1 MNTTRRSFIRKSALS
16 SSAFGLFAISGT
28 KSSGKIIGSN
38 DRINVAVCGIK
49 GRGASHIGG
58 HGRQKNV
65 VISHLVDPDSRLFE
79 GRKKFVQSKFKNSP
93 DCVQGVRKVLDNK
106 DVGVI
111 SIATPNHWHSLMS
124 IWACQAKK
132 DVYVEKP
139 LSHNLFEGRKL
150 VEAAKKYKCIVQHG
164 TQNRSLSKWSN
175 LANEIAS
182 GKKGKL
188 EVALGTCHKRRGSIG
203 FKDTK
208 SPPSE
213 LDFDV
218 WTGPAPKEDFH
229 ENLVHY
235 NWHWFW
241 NYGNGD
247 IGNQGVHQMDIARW
261 MIPGAVWPK
270 KCILC
275 WWTLWLQRSGRNCQ
289 YAIGHLRLWRILLV
303 FGRSGSI
310 GQIQYMG
317 VSNHVYFDSNAK
329 QENTKSHGLKGIKDP
344 LADRGK
350 VDIFENFIQ
359 AVRNRKEE
367 HLDAHVYEGHV
378 SSGLC
383 HLANI
388 SYRLGEKSSF
398 SKKSK
403 SFGDNKNAY
412 EYFERMQEHLKENG
426 LKLEETDYIVGR
438 TLQFDSKTE
447 SIKGDQEAND
457 LLTRAYRAP
466 YVVPEKV

>member
-1 MNTTRRSFIRKSALS
+1 MIETRRKFLAQS
-16 SSAFGLFAISGT
+16 SVFATFAISGT
-28 KSSGKIIGSN
+28 KSSGKIIGAN
-38 DRINVAVCGIK
+38 ERVNVAVCGIK

-65 VISHLVDPDSRLFE
+65 IISHLVDPDSRLFE
-79 GRKKFVQSKFKNSP
+79 GRKKFVQNKFKNTP
-93 DCVQGVRKVLDNK
+93 ECVQDVRKVLDNK
-106 DVGVI
+106 EVDAI

-124 IWACQAKK
+124 IWACQAGK

-164 TQNRSLSKWSN
+164 TQNRSLRKWSD
-175 LANEIAS
+175 LAKEVAS
-182 GKKGKL
+182 GKNGKL

-208 SPPSE
+208 NPPSE

-218 WTGPAPKEDFH
+218 WTGPAAKEDFH
-229 ENLVHY
+229 DNLVHY

-270 KCILC
+270 SVICFG
-275 WWTLWLQRSGRNCQ
+275 GRFGYKDQAETANTQ
-289 YAIGHLRLWRILLV
+289 LAIFDYGESLLV
-303 FGRSGSI
+303 FDVRGLSGKSN
-310 GQIQYMG
+310 MG
-317 VSNHVYFDSNAK
+317 VSNHVYYDKNAK
-329 QENTKSHGLKGIKDP
+329 QKNTASHGLKGIKDP

-350 VDIFENFIQ
+350 VDIFENFIE

-383 HLANI
+383 HLANV

-398 SKKSK
+398 NKKNK
-403 SFGDNKNAY
+403 SFGSNKKGY

-426 LKLEETDYIVGR
+426 LNLEETDYIVGR
-438 TLQFDSKTE
+438 NLEFDAKTE
-447 SIKGDQEAND
+447 TIKGDDEANA
-457 LLTRAYRAP
+457 LLSRNYRSP
-466 YVVPEKV
+466 YIVPEKV

>member
-1 MNTTRRSFIRKSALS
+1 MNINRRKFIAQSSLLS
-16 SSAFGLFAISGT
+16 TFAISGT
-28 KSSGKIIGSN
+28 KSSGKIIGAN

-49 GRGASHIGG
+49 GRGTSHMGG

-65 VISHLVDPDSRLFE
+65 VISHLVDPDSRLHDA
-79 GRKKFVQSKFKNSP
+79 RKKFIISKFKNSP
-93 DCVQGVRKVLDNK
+93 SCVQDVRNVLDNK
-106 DVGVI
+106 DVDVI

-124 IWACQAKK
+124 IWACQAGK

-139 LSHNLFEGRKL
+139 LSHNLFEGKKL
-150 VEAAKKYKCIVQHG
+150 VEAAKKYNRIVQHG

-182 GKKGKL
+182 GKKGRL
-188 EVALGTCHKRRGSIG
+188 EVALGTCHKRRNSIG
-203 FKDTK
+203 HKGTK
-208 SPPSE
+208 NPPTE
-213 LDFDV
+213 LDFDL
-218 WTGPAPKEDFH
+218 WTGPAQKEKYH

-247 IGNQGVHQMDIARW
+247 IGNQGVHQIDIARW

-270 KCILC
+270 KVFCVG
-275 WWTLWLQRSGRNCQ
+275 GRFGYQDQGETANTQ
-289 YAIGHLRLWRILLV
+289 LAIFDYGESLLV
-303 FGRSGSI
+303 FDVRGLAGKSN
-310 GQIQYMG
+310 MG
-317 VSNHVYFDSNAK
+317 VSNHVYFSKNEI
-329 QENTKSHGLKGIKDP
+329 QENTRSHGIKGIKDP
-344 LADRGK
+344 LAERGK

-359 AVRNRKEE
+359 AVRSRKEE
-367 HLDAHVYEGHV
+367 DLDAHVFEGHV

-398 SKKSK
+398 NKKNK
-403 SFGDNKNAY
+403 AFGDNKKAF

-438 TLQFDSKTE
+438 TLHFDSKSE
-447 SIKGDQEAND
+447 SIIGDDEANN
-457 LLTRAYRAP
+457 LLTRSYRSP
-466 YVVPEKV
+466 YTVPNSV

>member
-1 MNTTRRSFIRKSALS
+1 MIETRRKFLAQS
-16 SSAFGLFAISGT
+16 SVFATFAISGT
-28 KSSGKIIGSN
+28 KSSGKIIGAN
-38 DRINVAVCGIK
+38 ERVNVAVCGIK

-65 VISHLVDPDSRLFE
+65 TISHLVDPDSRLFE
-79 GRKKFVQSKFKNSP
+79 GRKKFVQSKFKNTP
-93 DCVQGVRKVLDNK
+93 ECVQDVRKVLDNNEV
-106 DVGVI
+106 DVI

-124 IWACQAKK
+124 IWACQAGK

-150 VEAAKKYKCIVQHG
+150 VEAAKKYKRIVQHG
-164 TQNRSLSKWSN
+164 TQNRSLRKWSD
-175 LANEIAS
+175 LAKEVAS
-182 GKKGKL
+182 GKNGKL

-218 WTGPAPKEDFH
+218 WTGPAAKEDFH
-229 ENLVHY
+229 DNLVHY

-270 KCILC
+270 SVICFG
-275 WWTLWLQRSGRNCQ
+275 GRFGYKDQAETANTQ
-289 YAIGHLRLWRILLV
+289 LAIFDYGESLLV
-303 FGRSGSI
+303 FDVRGLSGKSN
-310 GQIQYMG
+310 MG
-317 VSNHVYFDSNAK
+317 VSNHVYFDKNAK
-329 QENTKSHGLKGIKDP
+329 QKNSASHGLKGIKDP

-350 VDIFENFIQ
+350 VDIFENFIE

-383 HLANI
+383 HLANV

-398 SKKSK
+398 NKKNK
-403 SFGDNKNAY
+403 SFGSNKKGY

-426 LKLEETDYIVGR
+426 LNLKETDYIVGR
-438 TLQFDSKTE
+438 NLEFDAKTE
-447 SIKGDQEAND
+447 TIKGDDDANA
-457 LLTRAYRAP
+457 LLSRNYRSP
-466 YVVPEKV
+466 YIVPEKV

>member
-1 MNTTRRSFIRKSALS
+1 MIETRRKFLAQSTVFAT
-16 SSAFGLFAISGT
+16 FAISGT
-28 KSSGKIIGSN
+28 KSSGKIIGAN
-38 DRINVAVCGIK
+38 ERVNVAVCGIK

-65 VISHLVDPDSRLFE
+65 TISHLVDPDSRLFE
-79 GRKKFVQSKFKNSP
+79 GRKKFVQSKFKNTP
-93 DCVQGVRKVLDNK
+93 ECVQDVRKVLDNNEV
-106 DVGVI
+106 DVI

-124 IWACQAKK
+124 IWACQAGK

-164 TQNRSLSKWSN
+164 TQNRSLRKWSD
-175 LANEIAS
+175 LAKEVAS
-182 GKKGKL
+182 GKNGKL

-218 WTGPAPKEDFH
+218 WTGPAAKEDFH

-270 KCILC
+270 SVICFG
-275 WWTLWLQRSGRNCQ
+275 GRFGYKDQAETANTQ
-289 YAIGHLRLWRILLV
+289 LAIFDYGESLLV
-303 FGRSGSI
+303 FDVRGLSGKSN
-310 GQIQYMG
+310 MG
-317 VSNHVYFDSNAK
+317 VSNHVYFDKNAK
-329 QENTKSHGLKGIKDP
+329 QKNSASHGLKGIKDP

-350 VDIFENFIQ
+350 VDIFENFIE

-383 HLANI
+383 HLANV

-398 SKKSK
+398 NKKNK
-403 SFGDNKNAY
+403 SFGSNKKGY

-426 LKLEETDYIVGR
+426 LNLEETDYIVGR
-438 TLQFDSKTE
+438 NLEFDAKTE
-447 SIKGDQEAND
+447 TIKGDDEANA
-457 LLTRAYRAP
+457 LLSRNYRSP
-466 YVVPEKV
+466 YIVPEKV

>member
-1 MNTTRRSFIRKSALS
+1 MIETRRKFLAQS
-16 SSAFGLFAISGT
+16 SVFASFAISGT
-28 KSSGKIIGSN
+28 KSSGKIIGAN
-38 DRINVAVCGIK
+38 ERVNVAVCGIK

-65 VISHLVDPDSRLFE
+65 TISHLVDPDSRLFE
-79 GRKKFVQSKFKNSP
+79 GRKKFVQSKFKNTP
-93 DCVQGVRKVLDNK
+93 ECLQDVRKVLDNK
-106 DVGVI
+106 EVDVI

-124 IWACQAKK
+124 IWACQAEK

-150 VEAAKKYKCIVQHG
+150 VEAAKKYNRIVQHG
-164 TQNRSLSKWSN
+164 TQNRSLRKWSD
-175 LANEIAS
+175 LAKEVAS
-182 GKKGKL
+182 GKNGKL

-208 SPPSE
+208 SPPNE

-218 WTGPAPKEDFH
+218 WTGPAAKEDFH
-229 ENLVHY
+229 DNLVHY

-270 KCILC
+270 SVICFG
-275 WWTLWLQRSGRNCQ
+275 GRFGYKDQAETANTQ
-289 YAIGHLRLWRILLV
+289 LAIFDYGESLLV
-303 FGRSGSI
+303 FDVRGLSGKSN
-310 GQIQYMG
+310 MG
-317 VSNHVYFDSNAK
+317 ISNHVYFDKNAK
-329 QENTKSHGLKGIKDP
+329 QKNTASHGLKGIKDP

-383 HLANI
+383 HLANV

-398 SKKSK
+398 NKKNK
-403 SFGDNKNAY
+403 SFGSNKKGY

-426 LKLEETDYIVGR
+426 LNLKETDYIVGR
-438 TLQFDSKTE
+438 NLEFDAKTE
-447 SIKGDQEAND
+447 TIKGDDEANA
-457 LLTRAYRAP
+457 LLSRNYRSP
-466 YVVPEKV
+466 YIVPDKV

>member
-1 MNTTRRSFIRKSALS
+1 MIETRRKFLAQSTVFAT
-16 SSAFGLFAISGT
+16 FAISGT
-28 KSSGKIIGSN
+28 KSSGKIIGAN
-38 DRINVAVCGIK
+38 ERVNVAVCGIK

-65 VISHLVDPDSRLFE
+65 TISHLVDPDSRLFE
-79 GRKKFVQSKFKNSP
+79 GRKKFVQSKFKNTP
-93 DCVQGVRKVLDNK
+93 ECVQDVRKVLDNNEV
-106 DVGVI
+106 DVI

-124 IWACQAKK
+124 IWACQAGK

-150 VEAAKKYKCIVQHG
+150 VEAAKKYKRIVQHG
-164 TQNRSLSKWSN
+164 TQNRSLRKWSD
-175 LANEIAS
+175 LASEVAS
-182 GKKGKL
+182 GKNGKL

-218 WTGPAPKEDFH
+218 WTGPAAKEDFH
-229 ENLVHY
+229 DNLVHY

-270 KCILC
+270 SVICFG
-275 WWTLWLQRSGRNCQ
+275 GRFGYKDQAETANTQ
-289 YAIGHLRLWRILLV
+289 LAIFDYGESLLV
-303 FGRSGSI
+303 FDVRGLSGKSN
-310 GQIQYMG
+310 MG
-317 VSNHVYFDSNAK
+317 VSNHVYFDKNAK
-329 QENTKSHGLKGIKDP
+329 QKNSASHGLKGIKDP

-350 VDIFENFIQ
+350 VDIFENFIE

-383 HLANI
+383 HLANV

-398 SKKSK
+398 NKKNK
-403 SFGDNKNAY
+403 SFGSNKKSY

-426 LKLEETDYIVGR
+426 LNLKETDYIVGR
-438 TLQFDSKTE
+438 NLEFDAKTE
-447 SIKGDQEAND
+447 TIKGDDEANE
-457 LLTRAYRAP
+457 LLSRNYRSP
-466 YVVPEKV
+466 YIVPEKV

>member
-1 MNTTRRSFIRKSALS
+1 MIETRRKFLAQS
-16 SSAFGLFAISGT
+16 SVFASFAISGT
-28 KSSGKIIGSN
+28 KSSGKIIGAN
-38 DRINVAVCGIK
+38 ERVNVAVCGIK

-65 VISHLVDPDSRLFE
+65 TISHLVDPDSRLFE
-79 GRKKFVQSKFKNSP
+79 GRKKFVQSKFKNTP
-93 DCVQGVRKVLDNK
+93 ECVQDVRKVLDNK
-106 DVGVI
+106 EVDVI

-124 IWACQAKK
+124 IWACQAEK

-150 VEAAKKYKCIVQHG
+150 VEAAKKYNRIVQHG
-164 TQNRSLSKWSN
+164 TQNRSLRKWSD
-175 LANEIAS
+175 LAKEVAS
-182 GKKGKL
+182 GKNGKL

-208 SPPSE
+208 SPPNE

-218 WTGPAPKEDFH
+218 WTGPAAKEDFH
-229 ENLVHY
+229 DNLVHY

-270 KCILC
+270 SVICFG
-275 WWTLWLQRSGRNCQ
+275 GRFGYKDQAETANTQ
-289 YAIGHLRLWRILLV
+289 LAIFDYGESLLV
-303 FGRSGSI
+303 FDVRGLSGKSN
-310 GQIQYMG
+310 MG
-317 VSNHVYFDSNAK
+317 ISNHVYFDKNAK
-329 QENTKSHGLKGIKDP
+329 QKNTASHGLKGIKDP

-383 HLANI
+383 HLANV

-398 SKKSK
+398 NKKNK
-403 SFGDNKNAY
+403 SFGSNKKGY

-426 LKLEETDYIVGR
+426 LNLKETDYIVGR
-438 TLQFDSKTE
+438 NLEFDAKTE
-447 SIKGDQEAND
+447 TIKGDDEANA
-457 LLTRAYRAP
+457 LLSRNYRSP
-466 YVVPEKV
+466 YIVPEKV

>member
-1 MNTTRRSFIRKSALS
+1 MISSRRKFIAQ
-16 SSAFGLFAISGT
+16 SSAFAAFAISGT
-28 KSSGKIIGSN
+28 KSSGNIIGAN
-38 DRINVAVCGIK
+38 ERINVAVCGIK
-49 GRGASHIGG
+49 SRGSSHIGG

-65 VISHLVDPDSRLFE
+65 CISHLVDPDSRLYE
-79 GRKKFVQSKFKNSP
+79 GRKKFVTNKFKNTP
-93 DCVQGVRKVLDNK
+93 ECVQDVRLVLDNK
-106 DVGVI
+106 DVDVI

-124 IWACQAKK
+124 MWACQAGK

-150 VEAAKKYKCIVQHG
+150 VEAAKKYNCMVQHG
-164 TQNRSLSKWSN
+164 TQNRSLRKWSD

-182 GKKGKL
+182 GKRGKL
-188 EVALGTCHKRRGSIG
+188 EVALGTCHKRRKSIG
-203 FKDTK
+203 FKDPT

-218 WTGPAPKEDFH
+218 WTGPASKEKYH

-270 KCILC
+270 KIICLG
-275 WWTLWLQRSGRNCQ
+275 GRFGYKDQAETANTQ
-289 YAIGHLRLWRILLV
+289 LAIFDYGESLLV
-303 FGRSGSI
+303 FDVRGLEGKTN
-310 GQIQYMG
+310 MG
-317 VSNHVYFDSNAK
+317 VSNHVYFDQNAK
-329 QENTKSHGLKGIKDP
+329 QTNVQSRETHGIKNIKDP
-344 LADRGK
+344 LADRGD

-359 AVRNRKEE
+359 AVRSRKEVD
-367 HLDAHVYEGHV
+367 LDAHVYEGHV

-383 HLANI
+383 HLANV
-388 SYRLGEKSSF
+388 SYRLGEKTSF
-398 SKKSK
+398 RKKTK
-403 SFGDNKNAY
+403 PFGNNPKAS
-412 EYFERMQEHLKENG
+412 EYFERMQEHLKDNG

-438 TLQFDSKTE
+438 TLAFDASTE
-447 SIKGDQEAND
+447 SIKGDEEANQ
-457 LLTRAYRAP
+457 LLSRQYRPP
-466 YVVPEKV
+466 YVVPDKV

>member
-1 MNTTRRSFIRKSALS
+1 MIETRRKFLAQSTVFAT
-16 SSAFGLFAISGT
+16 FAISGT
-28 KSSGKIIGSN
+28 KSSGKIIGAN
-38 DRINVAVCGIK
+38 ERVNVAVCGIK

-65 VISHLVDPDSRLFE
+65 TISHLVDPDSRLFE
-79 GRKKFVQSKFKNSP
+79 GRKKFVQSKFKNTP
-93 DCVQGVRKVLDNK
+93 ECVQDVRKVLDNNEV
-106 DVGVI
+106 DVI

-124 IWACQAKK
+124 IWACQAGK

-150 VEAAKKYKCIVQHG
+150 VEAAKKYKRIVQHG
-164 TQNRSLSKWSN
+164 TQNRSLRKWSD
-175 LANEIAS
+175 LAKEVAS
-182 GKKGKL
+182 GKNGKL

-218 WTGPAPKEDFH
+218 WTGPAAKEDFH
-229 ENLVHY
+229 DNLVHY

-270 KCILC
+270 SVICFG
-275 WWTLWLQRSGRNCQ
+275 GRFGYKDQAETANTQ
-289 YAIGHLRLWRILLV
+289 LAIFDYGESLLV
-303 FGRSGSI
+303 FDVRGLSGKSN
-310 GQIQYMG
+310 MG
-317 VSNHVYFDSNAK
+317 VSNHVYFDKNAK
-329 QENTKSHGLKGIKDP
+329 QKNSASHGLKGIKDP

-350 VDIFENFIQ
+350 VDIFENFIE

-383 HLANI
+383 HLANV

-398 SKKSK
+398 NKKNK
-403 SFGDNKNAY
+403 SFGSNKKGY

-426 LKLEETDYIVGR
+426 LNLEETDYIVGR
-438 TLQFDSKTE
+438 NLEFDAKTE
-447 SIKGDQEAND
+447 TIKGDEEANA
-457 LLTRAYRAP
+457 LLSRNYRSP
-466 YVVPEKV
+466 YIVPEKV

>member
-1 MNTTRRSFIRKSALS
+1 MISSRRKFIAQ
-16 SSAFGLFAISGT
+16 SSAFAAFTISGT
-28 KSSGKIIGSN
+28 KSSGNIIGAN
-38 DRINVAVCGIK
+38 ERINVAVCGIK
-49 GRGASHIGG
+49 SRGSSHIGG

-65 VISHLVDPDSRLFE
+65 CISHLVDPDSRLYE
-79 GRKKFVQSKFKNSP
+79 GRKKFVTNKFKNTP
-93 DCVQGVRKVLDNK
+93 DCVQDVRMVLDNK
-106 DVGVI
+106 DVDVI

-124 IWACQAKK
+124 IWACQAGK

-150 VEAAKKYKCIVQHG
+150 VEAAKKYNCIVQHG
-164 TQNRSLSKWSN
+164 TQNRSLRKWSD

-188 EVALGTCHKRRGSIG
+188 EVALGTCHKRRKSIG
-203 FKDTK
+203 FKEPT

-218 WTGPAPKEDFH
+218 WTGPAPKEKYH

-270 KCILC
+270 NII
-275 WWTLWLQRSGRNCQ
+275 SIGGRFGYKDQAETANTQ
-289 YAIGHLRLWRILLV
+289 LAIFDYGESLLV
-303 FGRSGSI
+303 FDVRGLEGKTN
-310 GQIQYMG
+310 MG
-317 VSNHVYFDSNAK
+317 VSNHVYFDQNAR
-329 QENTKSHGLKGIKDP
+329 QTNVQIRETHGIKNIKDP
-344 LADRGK
+344 LADRGD

-359 AVRNRKEE
+359 AVRSRKEAD
-367 HLDAHVYEGHV
+367 LDAHVYEGHV

-383 HLANI
+383 HLANV
-388 SYRLGEKSSF
+388 SYRLGEKTSF
-398 SKKSK
+398 RKNTKP
-403 SFGDNKNAY
+403 FGSNPKAS
-412 EYFERMQEHLKENG
+412 EYFERMQEHLKDNG

-438 TLQFDSKTE
+438 TLAFDASTE
-447 SIKGDQEAND
+447 SIKGDEEANQ
-457 LLTRAYRAP
+457 LLSRQYRPP
-466 YVVPEKV
+466 YVVPDKV

>member
-1 MNTTRRSFIRKSALS
+1 MIETRRKFLTQS
-16 SSAFGLFAISGT
+16 SVFATFAISGT
-28 KSSGKIIGSN
+28 KSSGKIIGAN
-38 DRINVAVCGIK
+38 ERVNVAVCGIK

-65 VISHLVDPDSRLFE
+65 TISHLVDPDSRLFE
-79 GRKKFVQSKFKNSP
+79 GRKKFVQSKFKNTP
-93 DCVQGVRKVLDNK
+93 KCVQDVRKVLDNK
-106 DVGVI
+106 EVDVS
-111 SIATPNHWHSLMS
+111 SIAKPNHWHSMMS
-124 IWACQAKK
+124 IWACQAEK

-150 VEAAKKYKCIVQHG
+150 VEAAKKYKRIVQHG
-164 TQNRSLSKWSN
+164 TQNRSLRKWSD
-175 LANEIAS
+175 LAKEVAS
-182 GKKGKL
+182 GKNGKL

-208 SPPSE
+208 NPPSE

-218 WTGPAPKEDFH
+218 WTGPAEKEDFH
-229 ENLVHY
+229 DNLVHY

-270 KCILC
+270 SVICLG
-275 WWTLWLQRSGRNCQ
+275 GRFGYKDQAETANTQ
-289 YAIGHLRLWRILLV
+289 LAIFDYGESLLV
-303 FGRSGSI
+303 FDVRGLSGKSN
-310 GQIQYMG
+310 MG
-317 VSNHVYFDSNAK
+317 VSNHVYFDKNAK
-329 QENTKSHGLKGIKDP
+329 QKNTASHGLKGIKDP
-344 LADRGK
+344 LADRGQ
-350 VDIFENFIQ
+350 VDIFENFIE

-383 HLANI
+383 HLANV

-398 SKKSK
+398 NKKNK
-403 SFGDNKNAY
+403 SFSSNKKGY

-426 LKLEETDYIVGR
+426 LNLEETDYIVGR
-438 TLQFDSKTE
+438 NLEFDAKTE
-447 SIKGDQEAND
+447 TIKGDDGANS
-457 LLTRAYRAP
+457 LLSRNYRAP
-466 YVVPEKV
+466 YIVPDKV

>member
-1 MNTTRRSFIRKSALS
+1 MLENKE
-16 SSAFGLFAISGT
+16 
-28 KSSGKIIGSN
+28 
-38 DRINVAVCGIK
+38 
-49 GRGASHIGG
+49 
-58 HGRQKNV
+58 
-65 VISHLVDPDSRLFE
+65 VD
-79 GRKKFVQSKFKNSP
+79 
-93 DCVQGVRKVLDNK
+93 
-106 DVGVI
+106 VI

-124 IWACQAKK
+124 IWACQAGK
-132 DVYVEKP
+132 DIYVEKP

-150 VEAAKKYKCIVQHG
+150 VEAAKKYKRIVQHG
-164 TQNRSLSKWSN
+164 TQNRSLSKWSD
-175 LANEIAS
+175 LAKEIAS
-182 GKKGKL
+182 GKNGKL

-208 SPPSE
+208 NPPSE

-218 WTGPAPKEDFH
+218 WTGPAQKEEFH
-229 ENLVHY
+229 DNLVHY

-270 KCILC
+270 SVFCVG
-275 WWTLWLQRSGRNCQ
+275 GRFGYKDQAETANTQ
-289 YAIGHLRLWRILLV
+289 LAIFDYGESLLV
-303 FGRSGSI
+303 FDVRGLSGKSN
-310 GQIQYMG
+310 MG
-317 VSNHVYFDSNAK
+317 VSNHVYFDKNAK
-329 QENTKSHGLKGIKDP
+329 QKNTASHGLKGIKDP
-344 LADRGK
+344 LADRGQ

-398 SKKSK
+398 SKKNK
-403 SFGDNKNAY
+403 AFGNNKKAS

-426 LKLEETDYIVGR
+426 LKLEETEYIVGR
-438 TLQFDSKTE
+438 NLEFDAKTE
-447 SIKGDQEAND
+447 SIKGDTEANE
-457 LLTRAYRAP
+457 LLTRNYRAP
-466 YVVPEKV
+466 YIVPDKV

>member
-1 MNTTRRSFIRKSALS
+1 MIETRRKFLAQS
-16 SSAFGLFAISGT
+16 SVFATFAISGT
-28 KSSGKIIGSN
+28 KSSGKIIGAN
-38 DRINVAVCGIK
+38 ERVNVAVCGIK

-65 VISHLVDPDSRLFE
+65 TISHLVDPDSRLFE
-79 GRKKFVQSKFKNSP
+79 GRKKFVQSKFKNTP
-93 DCVQGVRKVLDNK
+93 ECVQDVRKVLDNK
-106 DVGVI
+106 EVDVI

-124 IWACQAKK
+124 IWACQAEK

-150 VEAAKKYKCIVQHG
+150 VEAAKKYNRIVQHG
-164 TQNRSLSKWSN
+164 TQNRSLRKWSD
-175 LANEIAS
+175 LAKEVAS
-182 GKKGKL
+182 GKNGKL

-218 WTGPAPKEDFH
+218 WTGPAAKEDFH
-229 ENLVHY
+229 DNLVHY

-270 KCILC
+270 SVICFG
-275 WWTLWLQRSGRNCQ
+275 GRFGYKDQAETANTQ
-289 YAIGHLRLWRILLV
+289 LAIFDYGESLLV
-303 FGRSGSI
+303 FDVRGLSGKSN
-310 GQIQYMG
+310 MG
-317 VSNHVYFDSNAK
+317 VSNHVYFDKNAK
-329 QENTKSHGLKGIKDP
+329 QKNSASHGLKGIKDP
-344 LADRGK
+344 LADRGQ
-350 VDIFENFIQ
+350 VDIFENFIE

-383 HLANI
+383 HLANV

-398 SKKSK
+398 NKKNK
-403 SFGDNKNAY
+403 SFGSNKKGY

-426 LKLEETDYIVGR
+426 LNLEETDYIVGR
-438 TLQFDSKTE
+438 NLEFDAKTE
-447 SIKGDQEAND
+447 TIKGDAEANA
-457 LLTRAYRAP
+457 LLSRNYRSP
-466 YVVPEKV
+466 YIVPDKV

>member
-1 MNTTRRSFIRKSALS
+1 MISSRRKFIAQ
-16 SSAFGLFAISGT
+16 SSAFAAFAISGT
-28 KSSGKIIGSN
+28 KSSGNIIGAN
-38 DRINVAVCGIK
+38 ERINVAVCGIK
-49 GRGASHIGG
+49 SRGSSHIGG

-65 VISHLVDPDSRLFE
+65 CISHLVDPDSRLYE
-79 GRKKFVQSKFKNSP
+79 GRKKFVTNKFKNTP
-93 DCVQGVRKVLDNK
+93 ECVQDVRLVLDNK
-106 DVGVI
+106 DVDVI

-124 IWACQAKK
+124 IWACQAGK

-150 VEAAKKYKCIVQHG
+150 VEAAKKYNCMVQHG
-164 TQNRSLSKWSN
+164 TQNRSLRKWSD

-182 GKKGKL
+182 GKRGKL
-188 EVALGTCHKRRGSIG
+188 EVALGTCHKRRKSIG
-203 FKDTK
+203 FKDPT

-218 WTGPAPKEDFH
+218 WTGPASKEKYH

-270 KCILC
+270 KIICLG
-275 WWTLWLQRSGRNCQ
+275 GRFGYKDQAETANTQ
-289 YAIGHLRLWRILLV
+289 LAIFDYGESLLV
-303 FGRSGSI
+303 FDVRGLEGKTN
-310 GQIQYMG
+310 MG
-317 VSNHVYFDSNAK
+317 VSNHVYFDQNAK
-329 QENTKSHGLKGIKDP
+329 QTNVQSRETHGIKNIKDP
-344 LADRGK
+344 LADRGD

-359 AVRNRKEE
+359 AVRSRKEVD
-367 HLDAHVYEGHV
+367 LDAHVYEGHV

-383 HLANI
+383 HLANV
-388 SYRLGEKSSF
+388 SYRLGEKTSF
-398 SKKSK
+398 RKKSK
-403 SFGDNKNAY
+403 PFGTNPKAS
-412 EYFERMQEHLKENG
+412 EYFERMQEHLKDNG

-438 TLQFDSKTE
+438 TLAFDASTE
-447 SIKGDQEAND
+447 SIKGDEEANQ
-457 LLTRAYRAP
+457 LLSRQYRPP
-466 YVVPEKV
+466 YVVPDKV

>member
-1 MNTTRRSFIRKSALS
+1 MIETRRKFLTQ
-16 SSAFGLFAISGT
+16 SSAFTAFAISGT
-28 KSSGKIIGSN
+28 KSSGKIIGAN
-38 DRINVAVCGIK
+38 ERINVAVCGIK

-65 VISHLVDPDSRLFE
+65 NISHLVDPDSRLFN

-93 DCVQGVRKVLDNK
+93 DCVQDVRNVLDNK
-106 DVGVI
+106 DVDVI

-124 IWACQAKK
+124 IWACQAEK

-139 LSHNLFEGRKL
+139 LSHNLYEGQKL
-150 VEAAKKYKCIVQHG
+150 VEAAKKYKRIVQHG

-175 LANEIAS
+175 LAKEIAS
-182 GKKGKL
+182 GKRGKL
-188 EVALGTCHKRRGSIG
+188 EVALGTCHKRRNSIG
-203 FKDTK
+203 FKDTQK
-208 SPPSE
+208 PPSE
-213 LDFDV
+213 LDFDH
-218 WTGPAPKEDFH
+218 WTGPAPKEEFH

-270 KCILC
+270 SIICFG
-275 WWTLWLQRSGRNCQ
+275 GRFGYKDQGETANTQ
-289 YAIGHLRLWRILLV
+289 LAIFDYGESLLV
-303 FGRSGSI
+303 FDVRGLSGKSN
-310 GQIQYMG
+310 MG
-317 VSNHVYFDSNAK
+317 VSNHVYFDENKK
-329 QENTKSHGLKGIKDP
+329 QKINQSHGIKGIKDP

-367 HLDAHVYEGHV
+367 HLDAHVFEGHV

-388 SYRLGEKSSF
+388 SFRLGEKSGF
-398 SKKSK
+398 NKKNK
-403 SFGDNKNAY
+403 TFGENKKGY

-426 LKLEETDYIVGR
+426 LKLSDTDYIVGR
-438 TLQFDSKTE
+438 TLKFDSKTE
-447 SIKGDQEAND
+447 SVIGDSEANEM
-457 LLTRAYRAP
+457 LTRSYRHP
-466 YVVPEKV
+466 YIVPEKV

>member
-1 MNTTRRSFIRKSALS
+1 MNINRRKFIAQS
-16 SSAFGLFAISGT
+16 SLFSTFAISGT
-28 KSSGKIIGSN
+28 KSSGKIIGAN

-49 GRGASHIGG
+49 GRGTSHMGG

-65 VISHLVDPDSRLFE
+65 VISHLVDPDSRLHDA
-79 GRKKFVQSKFKNSP
+79 RKKFIISKFKNSP
-93 DCVQGVRKVLDNK
+93 SCVQDVRNVLDNK
-106 DVGVI
+106 DVDVI

-124 IWACQAKK
+124 IWACQAGK

-139 LSHNLFEGRKL
+139 LSHNLFEGKKL
-150 VEAAKKYKCIVQHG
+150 VEAAKKYNRIVQHG

-182 GKKGKL
+182 GKKGRL
-188 EVALGTCHKRRGSIG
+188 EVALGTCHKRRNSIG
-203 FKDTK
+203 HKGTK
-208 SPPSE
+208 NPPTE
-213 LDFDV
+213 LDFDL
-218 WTGPAPKEDFH
+218 WTGPAPKEKYH

-247 IGNQGVHQMDIARW
+247 IGNQGVHQIDIARW

-270 KCILC
+270 KVFCVG
-275 WWTLWLQRSGRNCQ
+275 GRFGYQDQGETANTQ
-289 YAIGHLRLWRILLV
+289 LAIFDYGESLLV
-303 FGRSGSI
+303 FDVRGLAGKSN
-310 GQIQYMG
+310 MG
-317 VSNHVYFDSNAK
+317 VSNHVYFSKNEI
-329 QENTKSHGLKGIKDP
+329 QENTRSHGIKGIKDP
-344 LADRGK
+344 LAERGK

-359 AVRNRKEE
+359 AVRSRKEE
-367 HLDAHVYEGHV
+367 DLDAHVYEGHV

-388 SYRLGEKSSF
+388 SYLLGEKSSF
-398 SKKSK
+398 NKKNK
-403 SFGDNKNAY
+403 AFGDNKKAF

-438 TLQFDSKTE
+438 TLHFDSISE
-447 SIKGDQEAND
+447 SIIGDDEANN
-457 LLTRAYRAP
+457 LLTRSYRSP
-466 YVVPEKV
+466 YIVPDSV

>member
-1 MNTTRRSFIRKSALS
+1 MIETRRKFITQS
-16 SSAFGLFAISGT
+16 SVFATFAISGT
-28 KSSGKIIGSN
+28 KSSGKIIGAN
-38 DRINVAVCGIK
+38 ERVNVAVCGIK

-65 VISHLVDPDSRLFE
+65 TISHLVDPDSRLFE
-79 GRKKFVQSKFKNSP
+79 GRKKFVQSKFKNTP
-93 DCVQGVRKVLDNK
+93 DCVQDVRKVLDNK
-106 DVGVI
+106 EVDVI

-124 IWACQAKK
+124 IWACQAEK

-150 VEAAKKYKCIVQHG
+150 VEAAKKYKRIVQHG
-164 TQNRSLSKWSN
+164 TQNRSLRKWSD
-175 LANEIAS
+175 LAKEVAS
-182 GKKGKL
+182 GKNGKL

-208 SPPSE
+208 NPPSE

-218 WTGPAPKEDFH
+218 WTGPAEKEDFH
-229 ENLVHY
+229 DNLVHY

-270 KCILC
+270 SVICLG
-275 WWTLWLQRSGRNCQ
+275 GRFGYKDQAETANTQ
-289 YAIGHLRLWRILLV
+289 LAIFDYGESLLV
-303 FGRSGSI
+303 FDVRGLSGKSN
-310 GQIQYMG
+310 MG
-317 VSNHVYFDSNAK
+317 VSNHVYFDKNAK
-329 QENTKSHGLKGIKDP
+329 QKNTASHGLKGIKDP
-344 LADRGK
+344 LADRGQ
-350 VDIFENFIQ
+350 VDIFENFIE

-383 HLANI
+383 HLANV

-398 SKKSK
+398 NKKNK
-403 SFGDNKNAY
+403 SFGSNKKGY

-426 LKLEETDYIVGR
+426 LNLEETDYIVGR
-438 TLQFDSKTE
+438 NLEFDAKTE
-447 SIKGDQEAND
+447 TIKGDEEANA
-457 LLTRAYRAP
+457 LLSRNYRSP
-466 YVVPEKV
+466 YIVPEKV

>member
-1 MNTTRRSFIRKSALS
+1 MIETRRKFLAQS
-16 SSAFGLFAISGT
+16 SVFASFAISGT
-28 KSSGKIIGSN
+28 KSSGKIIGAN
-38 DRINVAVCGIK
+38 ERVNVAVCGIK

-65 VISHLVDPDSRLFE
+65 TISHLVDPDSRLFE
-79 GRKKFVQSKFKNSP
+79 GRKKFVQSKFKNTP
-93 DCVQGVRKVLDNK
+93 ECVQDVRKVLDNK
-106 DVGVI
+106 EVDVI

-124 IWACQAKK
+124 IWACQAEK

-150 VEAAKKYKCIVQHG
+150 VEAAKKYNRIVQHG
-164 TQNRSLSKWSN
+164 TQNRSLRKWSD
-175 LANEIAS
+175 LAKEVAS
-182 GKKGKL
+182 GKNGKL

-218 WTGPAPKEDFH
+218 WTGPAAKEDFH
-229 ENLVHY
+229 DNLVHY

-270 KCILC
+270 SVICFG
-275 WWTLWLQRSGRNCQ
+275 GRFGYKDQAETANTQ
-289 YAIGHLRLWRILLV
+289 LAIFDYGESLLV
-303 FGRSGSI
+303 FDVRGLSGKSN
-310 GQIQYMG
+310 MG
-317 VSNHVYFDSNAK
+317 ISNHVYFDKNAK
-329 QENTKSHGLKGIKDP
+329 QKNTASHGLKGIKDP

-383 HLANI
+383 HLANV

-398 SKKSK
+398 NKKNK
-403 SFGDNKNAY
+403 SFGSNKKGY

-426 LKLEETDYIVGR
+426 LNLKETDYIVGR
-438 TLQFDSKTE
+438 NLEFDAKTE
-447 SIKGDQEAND
+447 TIKGDDEANA
-457 LLTRAYRAP
+457 LLSRNYRSP
-466 YVVPEKV
+466 YIVPEKV

>member
-1 MNTTRRSFIRKSALS
+1 
-16 SSAFGLFAISGT
+16 
-28 KSSGKIIGSN
+28 
-38 DRINVAVCGIK
+38 
-49 GRGASHIGG
+49 
-58 HGRQKNV
+58 
-65 VISHLVDPDSRLFE
+65 LVDPDSRLFE
-79 GRKKFVQSKFKNSP
+79 GRKKFVQSKFKNTP
-93 DCVQGVRKVLDNK
+93 ECVQDVRKVLDNK
-106 DVGVI
+106 EVDVI

-124 IWACQAKK
+124 IWACQAEK

-150 VEAAKKYKCIVQHG
+150 VEAAKKYNRIVQHG
-164 TQNRSLSKWSN
+164 TQNRSLRKWSD
-175 LANEIAS
+175 LAKEVAS
-182 GKKGKL
+182 GKNGKL

-218 WTGPAPKEDFH
+218 WTGPAAKEDFH
-229 ENLVHY
+229 DNLVHY

-270 KCILC
+270 SLICFG
-275 WWTLWLQRSGRNCQ
+275 GRFGYKDQAETANTQ
-289 YAIGHLRLWRILLV
+289 LAIFDYGESLLV
-303 FGRSGSI
+303 FDVRGLSGKSN
-310 GQIQYMG
+310 MG
-317 VSNHVYFDSNAK
+317 ISNHVYFDKNAK
-329 QENTKSHGLKGIKDP
+329 QKNTASHGLKGIKDP

-383 HLANI
+383 HLANV

-398 SKKSK
+398 NKKNK
-403 SFGDNKNAY
+403 SFGSNKKGY

-426 LKLEETDYIVGR
+426 LNLKETDYIVGR
-438 TLQFDSKTE
+438 NLEFDAKTE
-447 SIKGDQEAND
+447 TIKGDDEANA
-457 LLTRAYRAP
+457 LLSRNYRSP
-466 YVVPEKV
+466 YIVPDKV

>member
-1 MNTTRRSFIRKSALS
+1 MISSRRKFIAQ
-16 SSAFGLFAISGT
+16 SSAFAAFAISGT
-28 KSSGKIIGSN
+28 KSSGNIIGAN
-38 DRINVAVCGIK
+38 ERINVAVCGIK
-49 GRGASHIGG
+49 SRGSSHIGG

-65 VISHLVDPDSRLFE
+65 CISHLVDPDSRLYE
-79 GRKKFVQSKFKNSP
+79 GRKKFVTNKFKNTP
-93 DCVQGVRKVLDNK
+93 ECVQDVRLVLDNK
-106 DVGVI
+106 DVDVI

-124 IWACQAKK
+124 IWACQAGK

-150 VEAAKKYKCIVQHG
+150 VEAAKKYNCMVQHG
-164 TQNRSLSKWSN
+164 TQNRSLRKWSD

-182 GKKGKL
+182 GKRGKL
-188 EVALGTCHKRRGSIG
+188 EVALGTCHKRRKSIG
-203 FKDTK
+203 FKDPT

-218 WTGPAPKEDFH
+218 WTGPASKEKYH

-270 KCILC
+270 KIICLG
-275 WWTLWLQRSGRNCQ
+275 GRFGYKDQAETANTQ
-289 YAIGHLRLWRILLV
+289 LAIFDYGESLLV
-303 FGRSGSI
+303 FDVRGLEGKTN
-310 GQIQYMG
+310 MG
-317 VSNHVYFDSNAK
+317 VSNHVYFDQNAK
-329 QENTKSHGLKGIKDP
+329 QTNVQSRETHGIKNIKDP
-344 LADRGK
+344 LADRGD

-359 AVRNRKEE
+359 AVRSRKEVD
-367 HLDAHVYEGHV
+367 LDAHVYEGHV

-383 HLANI
+383 HLANV
-388 SYRLGEKSSF
+388 SYRLGEKTSF
-398 SKKSK
+398 RKKTK
-403 SFGDNKNAY
+403 PFGNNPKAS
-412 EYFERMQEHLKENG
+412 EYFERMQEHLKDNG

-438 TLQFDSKTE
+438 TLAFDASTE
-447 SIKGDQEAND
+447 SIKGDEEANQ
-457 LLTRAYRAP
+457 LLSRQYRPP
-466 YVVPEKV
+466 YVVPDKV

>member
-1 MNTTRRSFIRKSALS
+1 MIETRRKFLAQS
-16 SSAFGLFAISGT
+16 SVFATFAISGT
-28 KSSGKIIGSN
+28 KSSGKIIGAN
-38 DRINVAVCGIK
+38 ERVNVAVCGIK

-65 VISHLVDPDSRLFE
+65 TISHLVDPDSRLFE
-79 GRKKFVQSKFKNSP
+79 GRKKFVQSKFKNTP
-93 DCVQGVRKVLDNK
+93 ECVQDVRKVLDNK
-106 DVGVI
+106 EVDVI

-124 IWACQAKK
+124 IWACQAGK

-150 VEAAKKYKCIVQHG
+150 VEAAKKYKRIVQHG
-164 TQNRSLSKWSN
+164 TQNRSLRKWSD
-175 LANEIAS
+175 LAKEVAS
-182 GKKGKL
+182 GKNGKL

-218 WTGPAPKEDFH
+218 WTGPAAKEDFH
-229 ENLVHY
+229 DNLVHY

-270 KCILC
+270 SVICFG
-275 WWTLWLQRSGRNCQ
+275 GRFGYKDQAETANTQ
-289 YAIGHLRLWRILLV
+289 LAIFDYGESLLV
-303 FGRSGSI
+303 FDVRGLSGKSN
-310 GQIQYMG
+310 MG
-317 VSNHVYFDSNAK
+317 VSNHVYFDKNAK
-329 QENTKSHGLKGIKDP
+329 QKNTASHGLKGIKDP
-344 LADRGK
+344 LADRGQ
-350 VDIFENFIQ
+350 VDIFENFIE

-367 HLDAHVYEGHV
+367 HLDAHVFEGHV

-398 SKKSK
+398 NKKNK
-403 SFGDNKNAY
+403 SFGSNKKGY
-412 EYFERMQEHLKENG
+412 EYFERMQEHLKENE
-426 LKLEETDYIVGR
+426 LNLEETDYIVGR
-438 TLQFDSKTE
+438 NLEFDAKTE
-447 SIKGDQEAND
+447 TIKGDDEANA
-457 LLTRAYRAP
+457 LLSRNYRSP
-466 YVVPEKV
+466 YIVPEKV

>member
-1 MNTTRRSFIRKSALS
+1 MIETRRKFLAQS
-16 SSAFGLFAISGT
+16 SVFATFAISGT
-28 KSSGKIIGSN
+28 KSSGKIIGAN
-38 DRINVAVCGIK
+38 ERVNVAVCGIK

-65 VISHLVDPDSRLFE
+65 TISHLVDPDSRLFE
-79 GRKKFVQSKFKNSP
+79 GRKKFVQSKFKNTP
-93 DCVQGVRKVLDNK
+93 KCVQDVRKVLDNK
-106 DVGVI
+106 EVDVI

-124 IWACQAKK
+124 IWACQAEK

-150 VEAAKKYKCIVQHG
+150 VEAAKKYKRIVQHG
-164 TQNRSLSKWSN
+164 TQNRSLRKWSD
-175 LANEIAS
+175 LAKEVAS
-182 GKKGKL
+182 GKNGKL

-208 SPPSE
+208 NPPSE

-218 WTGPAPKEDFH
+218 WTGPAEKEDFH
-229 ENLVHY
+229 DNLVHY

-270 KCILC
+270 SVICLG
-275 WWTLWLQRSGRNCQ
+275 GRFGYKDQAETANTQ
-289 YAIGHLRLWRILLV
+289 LAIFDYGESLLV
-303 FGRSGSI
+303 FDVRGLSGKSN
-310 GQIQYMG
+310 MG
-317 VSNHVYFDSNAK
+317 VSNHVYFDKNAK
-329 QENTKSHGLKGIKDP
+329 QKNTASHGLKGIKDP

-350 VDIFENFIQ
+350 VDIFENFIE

-383 HLANI
+383 HLANV

-398 SKKSK
+398 NKKNK
-403 SFGDNKNAY
+403 SFGSNKKGY

-426 LKLEETDYIVGR
+426 LNLEETDYIVGR
-438 TLQFDSKTE
+438 NLEFDAKTE
-447 SIKGDQEAND
+447 TIKGDDEANA
-457 LLTRAYRAP
+457 LLSRKYRSP
-466 YVVPEKV
+466 YIVPDKV

>member
-1 MNTTRRSFIRKSALS
+1 MIETRRKFLAQS
-16 SSAFGLFAISGT
+16 SVFATFAISGT
-28 KSSGKIIGSN
+28 KSSGKIIGAN
-38 DRINVAVCGIK
+38 ERVNVAVCGIK

-65 VISHLVDPDSRLFE
+65 TISHLVDPDSRLFE
-79 GRKKFVQSKFKNSP
+79 GRKKFVQSKFKNTP
-93 DCVQGVRKVLDNK
+93 KCVQDVRKVLDNK
-106 DVGVI
+106 EVDVI

-124 IWACQAKK
+124 IWACQAEK

-150 VEAAKKYKCIVQHG
+150 VEAAKKYKRIVQHG
-164 TQNRSLSKWSN
+164 TQNRSLRKWSD
-175 LANEIAS
+175 LAKEVAS
-182 GKKGKL
+182 GKNGKL

-208 SPPSE
+208 NPPSE

-218 WTGPAPKEDFH
+218 WTGPAEKEDFH
-229 ENLVHY
+229 DNLVHY

-270 KCILC
+270 SVICLG
-275 WWTLWLQRSGRNCQ
+275 GRFGYKDQAETANTQ
-289 YAIGHLRLWRILLV
+289 LAIFDYGESLLV
-303 FGRSGSI
+303 FDVRGLSGKSN
-310 GQIQYMG
+310 MG
-317 VSNHVYFDSNAK
+317 VSNHVYFDKNAK
-329 QENTKSHGLKGIKDP
+329 QKNTASHGLKGIKDP

-350 VDIFENFIQ
+350 VDIFENFIE

-383 HLANI
+383 HLANV

-398 SKKSK
+398 NKKNK
-403 SFGDNKNAY
+403 SFGSNKKGY

-426 LKLEETDYIVGR
+426 LNLEETDYIVGR
-438 TLQFDSKTE
+438 NLEFDAKTE
-447 SIKGDQEAND
+447 TIKGDDEANA
-457 LLTRAYRAP
+457 LLSRNYRSP
-466 YVVPEKV
+466 YIVPDKV

>member
-1 MNTTRRSFIRKSALS
+1 MIETRRKFITQS
-16 SSAFGLFAISGT
+16 SVFATFAISGT
-28 KSSGKIIGSN
+28 KSSGKIIGAN
-38 DRINVAVCGIK
+38 ERVNVAVCGIK

-65 VISHLVDPDSRLFE
+65 TISHLVDPDSRLFE
-79 GRKKFVQSKFKNSP
+79 GRKKFVQSKFKNTP
-93 DCVQGVRKVLDNK
+93 DCVQDVRKVLDNK
-106 DVGVI
+106 EVDVI

-124 IWACQAKK
+124 IWACQAGK

-150 VEAAKKYKCIVQHG
+150 VEAAKKYKRIVQHG
-164 TQNRSLSKWSN
+164 TQNRSLRKWSD
-175 LANEIAS
+175 LAKEVAS
-182 GKKGKL
+182 GKNGKL

-218 WTGPAPKEDFH
+218 WTGPAAKEDFH
-229 ENLVHY
+229 DNLVHY

-270 KCILC
+270 SVICFG
-275 WWTLWLQRSGRNCQ
+275 GRFGYKDQAETANTQ
-289 YAIGHLRLWRILLV
+289 LAIFDYGESLLV
-303 FGRSGSI
+303 FDVRGLSGKSN
-310 GQIQYMG
+310 MG
-317 VSNHVYFDSNAK
+317 VSNHVYFDKNAK
-329 QENTKSHGLKGIKDP
+329 QKNSASHGLKGIKDP

-350 VDIFENFIQ
+350 VDIFENFIE

-383 HLANI
+383 HLANV

-398 SKKSK
+398 NKKNK
-403 SFGDNKNAY
+403 SFSSNKKGY

-426 LKLEETDYIVGR
+426 LNLEETDYIVGR
-438 TLQFDSKTE
+438 NLEFDAKTE
-447 SIKGDQEAND
+447 TIKGDDEANA
-457 LLTRAYRAP
+457 LLSRNYRSP
-466 YVVPEKV
+466 YIVPDKV

>member
-1 MNTTRRSFIRKSALS
+1 MNETRRKFLAQS
-16 SSAFGLFAISGT
+16 SVFATFAISGT
-28 KSSGKIIGSN
+28 KSSGKIIGAN
-38 DRINVAVCGIK
+38 ERVNVAVCGIK

-65 VISHLVDPDSRLFE
+65 TISHLVDPDSRLFE
-79 GRKKFVQSKFKNSP
+79 GRKKFVQSKFKNTP
-93 DCVQGVRKVLDNK
+93 ECVQDVRKVLDNK
-106 DVGVI
+106 EVDVI

-124 IWACQAKK
+124 IWACQAGK

-150 VEAAKKYKCIVQHG
+150 VEAAQKYKRIVQHG
-164 TQNRSLSKWSN
+164 TQNRSLRKWSD
-175 LANEIAS
+175 LAKEVAS
-182 GKKGKL
+182 GKNGKL

-208 SPPSE
+208 NPPSE

-218 WTGPAPKEDFH
+218 WTGPAAKEDFH
-229 ENLVHY
+229 DNLVHY

-270 KCILC
+270 SVICFG
-275 WWTLWLQRSGRNCQ
+275 GRFGYKDQAETANTQ
-289 YAIGHLRLWRILLV
+289 LAIFDYGESLLV
-303 FGRSGSI
+303 FDVRGLSGKSN
-310 GQIQYMG
+310 MG
-317 VSNHVYFDSNAK
+317 VSNHVYFDKNAK
-329 QENTKSHGLKGIKDP
+329 QKNTASHGLKGIKDP

-350 VDIFENFIQ
+350 VDIFENFIE

-383 HLANI
+383 HLANV

-398 SKKSK
+398 NKKNK
-403 SFGDNKNAY
+403 SFGSNKKGY

-426 LKLEETDYIVGR
+426 LNLKETDYIVGR
-438 TLQFDSKTE
+438 NLEFDAKTE
-447 SIKGDQEAND
+447 TIKGDDEANA
-457 LLTRAYRAP
+457 LLSRNYRSP
-466 YVVPEKV
+466 YIVPDKV

>member
-1 MNTTRRSFIRKSALS
+1 MIETRRKFLAQS
-16 SSAFGLFAISGT
+16 SVFASFAISGT
-28 KSSGKIIGSN
+28 KSSGKIIGAN
-38 DRINVAVCGIK
+38 ERVKVAVCGIK

-65 VISHLVDPDSRLFE
+65 TISHLVDPDSRLFE
-79 GRKKFVQSKFKNSP
+79 GRKKFVQSKFKNTP
-93 DCVQGVRKVLDNK
+93 ECVQDVRKVLDNK
-106 DVGVI
+106 EVDVI

-124 IWACQAKK
+124 IWACQAEK

-150 VEAAKKYKCIVQHG
+150 VEAAKKYNRIVQHG
-164 TQNRSLSKWSN
+164 TQNRSLRKWSD
-175 LANEIAS
+175 LAKEVAS
-182 GKKGKL
+182 GKNGKL

-218 WTGPAPKEDFH
+218 WTGPAAKEDFH
-229 ENLVHY
+229 DNLVHY

-270 KCILC
+270 SVICLG
-275 WWTLWLQRSGRNCQ
+275 GRFGYKDQAETANTQ
-289 YAIGHLRLWRILLV
+289 LAIFDYGESLLV
-303 FGRSGSI
+303 FDVRGLSGKSN
-310 GQIQYMG
+310 MG
-317 VSNHVYFDSNAK
+317 ISNHVYFDKNAK
-329 QENTKSHGLKGIKDP
+329 QKNTASHGLKGIKDP

-383 HLANI
+383 HLANV

-398 SKKSK
+398 NKKNK
-403 SFGDNKNAY
+403 SFGSNKKGY

-426 LKLEETDYIVGR
+426 LNLKETDYIVGR
-438 TLQFDSKTE
+438 NLEFDAKTE
-447 SIKGDQEAND
+447 TIKGDDEANA
-457 LLTRAYRAP
+457 LLSRNYRSP
-466 YVVPEKV
+466 YIVPDKV

>member
-1 MNTTRRSFIRKSALS
+1 MIETRRKFLAQS
-16 SSAFGLFAISGT
+16 SVFASFAISGT
-28 KSSGKIIGSN
+28 KSSGKIIGAN
-38 DRINVAVCGIK
+38 ERVNVAVCGIK

-65 VISHLVDPDSRLFE
+65 TISHLVDPDSRLFE
-79 GRKKFVQSKFKNSP
+79 GRKKFVQSKFKNTP
-93 DCVQGVRKVLDNK
+93 ECVQDVRKVLDNK
-106 DVGVI
+106 EVDVI

-124 IWACQAKK
+124 IWACQAEK

-150 VEAAKKYKCIVQHG
+150 VEAAKKYNRIVQHG
-164 TQNRSLSKWSN
+164 TQNRSLRKWSD
-175 LANEIAS
+175 LAKEVAS
-182 GKKGKL
+182 GKNGKL

-208 SPPSE
+208 SPPNE

-218 WTGPAPKEDFH
+218 WTGPAAKEDFH
-229 ENLVHY
+229 DNLVHY

-270 KCILC
+270 SLICFG
-275 WWTLWLQRSGRNCQ
+275 GRFGYKDQAETANTQ
-289 YAIGHLRLWRILLV
+289 LAIFDYGESLLV
-303 FGRSGSI
+303 FDVRGLSGKSN
-310 GQIQYMG
+310 MG
-317 VSNHVYFDSNAK
+317 ISNHVYFDKNAK
-329 QENTKSHGLKGIKDP
+329 QKNTASHGLKGIKDP

-383 HLANI
+383 HLANV

-398 SKKSK
+398 NKKNK
-403 SFGDNKNAY
+403 SFGSNKKGY

-426 LKLEETDYIVGR
+426 LNLKETDYIVGR
-438 TLQFDSKTE
+438 NLEFDAKTE
-447 SIKGDQEAND
+447 TIKGDDEANA
-457 LLTRAYRAP
+457 LLSRNYRSP
-466 YVVPEKV
+466 YIVPDKV

>member
-1 MNTTRRSFIRKSALS
+1 MIETRRKFLAQS
-16 SSAFGLFAISGT
+16 SVFATFAISGT
-28 KSSGKIIGSN
+28 KSSGKIIGAN
-38 DRINVAVCGIK
+38 ERVNVAVCGIK

-65 VISHLVDPDSRLFE
+65 TISHLVDPDSRLFE
-79 GRKKFVQSKFKNSP
+79 GRKKFVQSKFKNTP
-93 DCVQGVRKVLDNK
+93 ECVQDVRKVLDNK
-106 DVGVI
+106 EVDAI

-124 IWACQAKK
+124 IWACQAGK

-164 TQNRSLSKWSN
+164 TQNRSLRKWSD
-175 LANEIAS
+175 LAKEVAS
-182 GKKGKL
+182 GKNGKL

-208 SPPSE
+208 NPPSE

-218 WTGPAPKEDFH
+218 WTGPAAKEDFH
-229 ENLVHY
+229 DNLVHY

-270 KCILC
+270 SVICFG
-275 WWTLWLQRSGRNCQ
+275 GRFGYKDQAETANTQ
-289 YAIGHLRLWRILLV
+289 LAIFDYGESLLV
-303 FGRSGSI
+303 FDVRGLSGKSN
-310 GQIQYMG
+310 MG
-317 VSNHVYFDSNAK
+317 VSNHVYYDKNAK
-329 QENTKSHGLKGIKDP
+329 QKNTASHGLKGIKDP

-350 VDIFENFIQ
+350 VDIFENFIE

-383 HLANI
+383 HLANV

-398 SKKSK
+398 NKKNK
-403 SFGDNKNAY
+403 SFGSNNKGY

-426 LKLEETDYIVGR
+426 LNLEETDYIVGR
-438 TLQFDSKTE
+438 NLEFDAKTE
-447 SIKGDQEAND
+447 TIKGDDEANA
-457 LLTRAYRAP
+457 LLSRNYRSP
-466 YVVPEKV
+466 YIVPDKV

>member
-1 MNTTRRSFIRKSALS
+1 MISSRRKFIAQ
-16 SSAFGLFAISGT
+16 SSAFAAFAISGT
-28 KSSGKIIGSN
+28 KSSGNIIGAN
-38 DRINVAVCGIK
+38 ERINVAVCGIK
-49 GRGASHIGG
+49 SRGSSHIGG

-65 VISHLVDPDSRLFE
+65 CISHLVDPDSRLYE
-79 GRKKFVQSKFKNSP
+79 GRKKFVTNKFKNTP
-93 DCVQGVRKVLDNK
+93 ECVQDVRKVLDNK
-106 DVGVI
+106 DVDVI

-124 IWACQAKK
+124 IWACQAGK

-150 VEAAKKYKCIVQHG
+150 VEAAKKYNCIVQHG
-164 TQNRSLSKWSN
+164 TQNRSLRKWSD

-182 GKKGKL
+182 GKRGKL
-188 EVALGTCHKRRGSIG
+188 EVALGTCHKRRKSIG
-203 FKDTK
+203 FKDPT

-218 WTGPAPKEDFH
+218 WTGPASKEKYH

-270 KCILC
+270 KIICLG
-275 WWTLWLQRSGRNCQ
+275 GRFGYKDQAETANTQ
-289 YAIGHLRLWRILLV
+289 LAIFDYGESLLV
-303 FGRSGSI
+303 FDVRGLEGKTN
-310 GQIQYMG
+310 MG
-317 VSNHVYFDSNAK
+317 VSNHVYFDQNAK
-329 QENTKSHGLKGIKDP
+329 QTNVQSRETHGIKNIKDP
-344 LADRGK
+344 VADRGD

-359 AVRNRKEE
+359 AVRSRKEVD
-367 HLDAHVYEGHV
+367 LDAHVYEGHV

-383 HLANI
+383 HLANV
-388 SYRLGEKSSF
+388 SYRLGEKTSF
-398 SKKSK
+398 RKKTK
-403 SFGDNKNAY
+403 PFGTNPKAS
-412 EYFERMQEHLKENG
+412 EYFERMQEHLKDNG

-438 TLQFDSKTE
+438 TLAFDASTE
-447 SIKGDQEAND
+447 SIMGDKEANQ
-457 LLTRAYRAP
+457 LLSRQYRPP
-466 YVVPEKV
+466 YVVPDKV

>member
-1 MNTTRRSFIRKSALS
+1 MIENRRKFLAQS
-16 SSAFGLFAISGT
+16 SLFASFAISGT
-28 KSSGKIIGSN
+28 KSSGKIIGAN
-38 DRINVAVCGIK
+38 ERINVAVCGIK
-49 GRGASHIGG
+49 GRGTSHMGG

-65 VISHLVDPDSRLFE
+65 VISHLVDPDTRLHE
-79 GRKKFVQSKFKNSP
+79 ARKKFIHSKFKNTP
-93 DCVQGVRKVLDNK
+93 ECVQDVRNVLDNK
-106 DVGVI
+106 EVDVI

-124 IWACQAKK
+124 IWACQAGK

-150 VEAAKKYKCIVQHG
+150 VEAAKKYGRIVQHG
-164 TQNRSLSKWSN
+164 TQNRSLSKWSD
-175 LANEIAS
+175 LAKEIAS
-182 GKKGKL
+182 GKRGKL
-188 EVALGTCHKRRGSIG
+188 EVALGTCHKRRKSIG

-208 SPPSE
+208 SPPNE
-213 LDFDV
+213 LDFDL
-218 WTGPAPKEDFH
+218 WTGPAPKENYH

-261 MIPGAVWPK
+261 MIPGAVWPQK
-270 KCILC
+270 VFCVG
-275 WWTLWLQRSGRNCQ
+275 GRFGYKDQAQTANTQ
-289 YAIGHLRLWRILLV
+289 LAIFDYGESLLV
-303 FGRSGSI
+303 FDVRGLSGKSN
-310 GQIQYMG
+310 MG
-317 VSNHVYFDSNAK
+317 VSNHVYFDKNAK
-329 QENTKSHGLKGIKDP
+329 QKTTKSHGIKHIKDP

-359 AVRNRKEE
+359 AVRNRKEN

-383 HLANI
+383 HLANL

-398 SKKSK
+398 SKKNK
-403 SFGDNKNAY
+403 DFGGNKKAY

-426 LKLEETDYIVGR
+426 LTLEETDYIVGR
-438 TLQFDSKTE
+438 TLNFDSKTE
-447 SIKGDQEAND
+447 SITGDDEANKM
-457 LLTRAYRAP
+457 LSRTYRPP
-466 YVVPEKV
+466 YMVPNKV